1 MRKKGQRVYSAMEN
15 DLGREKRRYG
25 TIASDE
31 IEFWDYI
38 NVSFDDSP
46 RFIEP
51 VVTWYLH
58 DAESDDTRT
67 GLVIFD
73 ADGTVL
79 KEELHPR
86 HEGDM
91 EIK

>member
-1 MRKKGQRVYSAMEN
+1 MARKKGQRVYTSMTN

-25 TIASDE
+25 IIDRDE
-31 IEFWDYI
+31 IDGWDYI
-38 NVSFDDSP
+38 DVSFDDFP
-46 RFIEP
+46 KMVEP
-51 VVTWYLH
+51 IVTWYLH
-58 DAESDDTRT
+58 DADDGDKRT

-86 HEGDM
+86 NF
-91 EIK
+91 

>member
-1 MRKKGQRVYSAMEN
+1 MRKKGQRVYSAMTN

-25 TIASDE
+25 TIDRDE
-31 IEFWDYI
+31 IDGWDYI
-38 NVSFDDSP
+38 DVSWDDFASMP
-46 RFIEP
+46 EP
-51 VVTWYLH
+51 VISWYLH
-58 DAESDDTRT
+58 DAAPDDTRT

-86 HEGDM
+86 TQSKG
-91 EIK
+91 I